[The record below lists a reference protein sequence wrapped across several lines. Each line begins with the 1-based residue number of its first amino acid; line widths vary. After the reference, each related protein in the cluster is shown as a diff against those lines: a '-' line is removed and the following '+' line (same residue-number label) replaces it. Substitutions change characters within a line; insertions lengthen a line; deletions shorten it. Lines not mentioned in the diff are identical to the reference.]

1 MATHPNIVPSFPIQ
15 KQTTP
20 KVRTVVFGDGFQQRL
35 TYGLNQNPEIY
46 NFAFE
51 NITEEV
57 SDVLEAFL
65 RTVSDT
71 QESFNFTP
79 PQEGK
84 TGTGT
89 YSRSVSTVT
98 ITITNHGIAVG
109 DKVALTFTGGAMI
122 SGDFI
127 VTTSVDQNT
136 FTVNSSGTGTT
147 NGNVSVILSGQ
158 KKFICKQ
165 WKKNINY
172 ANIATITTTYEEV
185 FET

>member
-46 NFAFE
+46 SLSFD
-51 NITEEV
+51 NITEEE

-79 PQEGK
+79 PEEGTTK
-84 TGTGT
+84 TGT
-89 YSRSVSTVT
+89 YSRSASTVT

-109 DKVALTFTGGAMI
+109 DKITIDFTSGTAADGDYIVA
-122 SGDFI
+122 
-127 VTTSVDQNT
+127 TSVNQNT
-136 FTVNSSGTGTT
+136 FTVITTASGTTS
-147 NGNVSVILSGQ
+147 GNVSVILSGQ

-165 WKKNINY
+165 WKKDINY

>member
-51 NITEEV
+51 NITEEE

-89 YSRSVSTVT
+89 YSRTGNTVT
-98 ITITNHGIAVG
+98 ITIANHGIAVG
-109 DKVALTFTGGAMI
+109 DKITIDFTSGSAADGDYIVA
-122 SGDFI
+122 
-127 VTTSVDQNT
+127 TSVDQNT
-136 FTVNSSGTGTT
+136 FTVITTASGTT
-147 NGNVSVILSGQ
+147 NGNVSITLSGQ
-158 KKFICKQ
+158 KKFICKE
-165 WKKNINY
+165 WKKDINY
-172 ANIATITTTYEEV
+172 ANIATIRTRYEEV